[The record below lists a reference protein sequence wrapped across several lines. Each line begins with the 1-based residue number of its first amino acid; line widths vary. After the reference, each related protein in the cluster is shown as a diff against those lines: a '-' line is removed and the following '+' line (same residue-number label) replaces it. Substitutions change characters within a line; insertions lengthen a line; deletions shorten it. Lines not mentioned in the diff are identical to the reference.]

1 MFVKLTFKAIL
12 ASLVHADDSE
22 TSASTELSSK
32 VGNITTNSIVNPKG
46 KTKPKAENKKPGKGR
61 VLGGEKKTTSANDDD
76 DECWCTCKKKETR
89 KKWLRRLA
97 KLFDEQGSKKNN
109 NNKKPWKVRKQNGSE
124 RRDEKKDISEKK
136 TKQEVKKSTTVL
148 EDSMFETKNVPTEE
162 RGYSHER
169 LDINEKPLPLT
180 RSKGLK
186 EESWSRKR
194 NEDNRNTIIRD
205 EDNDDDDIDDF
216 D

>member
-1 MFVKLTFKAIL
+1 MLSELNSKAIL
-12 ASLVHADDSE
+12 ASLVHADDSK
-22 TSASTELSSK
+22 TSASTELSNK
-32 VGNITTNSIVNPKG
+32 AGNITTNSIVNSKG
-46 KTKPKAENKKPGKGR
+46 KIKPTAENKKPGKGR
-61 VLGGEKKTTSANDDD
+61 LLGGEKNKSSADDD
-76 DECWCTCKKKETR
+76 EDECWCTCKKNETR

-124 RRDEKKDISEKK
+124 RRDEKANILEKK

-194 NEDNRNTIIRD
+194 NEDLRNTIIRD
-205 EDNDDDDIDDF
+205 EDNDDDDDDDF
-216 D
+216 N